1 MIADAADRRRTAPTG
16 GNEDEPPAGT
26 SPERDS
32 VAEIDDDDP
41 DVLALVLDDP
51 DVIRLESGQV
61 LFAEGDPSNCMY
73 VVKSGSLR
81 IRSGSVIY
89 EDVSAGGIVGEM
101 GLVEQHQPRSAMVY
115 ALTETELIAIDDARF
130 FALVAET
137 PRFALTVMRVLS
149 RRLRA
154 MDRRYR
160 HEPWA

>member
-1 MIADAADRRRTAPTG
+1 MIVEAADARRTAPPG
-16 GNEDEPPAGT
+16 EDEPEPAADYAAEGA
-26 SPERDS
+26 S
-32 VAEIDDDDP
+32 VAEIDDP
-41 DVLALVLDDP
+41 DVLTLVRDDP
-51 DVIRLESGQV
+51 HVLRLESGEI
-61 LFAEGDPSNCMY
+61 LFAEGDPSSCMY

-81 IRSGSVIY
+81 IRSGSVVY
-89 EDVSAGGIVGEM
+89 EDVTPGGIVGEM

-115 ALTETELIAIDDARF
+115 ALTDSELIEIDDTRF